1 MDTRTGIKPQVIVC
15 GLGRTGYHIFSL
27 LQQQDI
33 AVVGISEHPLPGYPQ
48 NIVIGDMRQD
58 STLIAAGVHHAQ
70 TLLIASNDDALN
82 VAVMTQARVINPRIR
97 VINRLFNSRLGD
109 RLDHTLPHHLSMS
122 VASLVAPIFAFA
134 AMGNRAIG
142 HLHLFNYDWPIEEQ
156 VITADHPWCGR
167 SLHDLWANSSRMLL
181 AYESAVLQTDLI
193 TAVMQ
198 DETLRSGD
206 RLLLSSRPSQQRQ
219 RSSLQR
225 RMRQLLSSLIHFKRQ
240 GRAVLWVLLA
250 LLVTVAIATFT
261 YISTSTDISVVNA
274 LYFSVGMITGAGG
287 QENVAEHA
295 PDAIKVFT
303 AVMMIVGAAVIG
315 ICYALLNDFILG
327 THLQQLW
334 NATQVPDRDHHII
347 CGLGGVGVRLA
358 TQLNTLD
365 SEQVAIEFDP
375 NGRFLGTARNH
386 KIPVVI
392 GDASVPETLKSVKIH
407 RAKSLLAVTSNDM
420 INLEI
425 AITAKSMEPRL
436 PVLVRIHD
444 PKFAQQIQQVFDFD
458 MVMSPTELA
467 APAFAAAAIG
477 GRIFGNCL
485 TRNGLWFA
493 IATLIT
499 ANHPLHGQ
507 TIYESASKTGFT
519 PLYLEVKGKR
529 IQGHNLLTTR
539 LETESVLHLMIPAK
553 HWDRLWASRIE
564 HHPPSYQPM

>member
-1 MDTRTGIKPQVIVC
+1 MKPQVIVC

-27 LQQQDI
+27 LQQQDVS
-33 AVVGISEHPLPGYPQ
+33 VVGISEQSLPNYPS
-48 NIVIGDMRQD
+48 NVVIGDMRQE
-58 STLIAAGVHHAQ
+58 STLIAAGVHCAQ

-82 VAVMTQARVINPRIR
+82 VAVMTQARLINPHIR
-97 VINRLFNSRLGD
+97 VVNRLFNSRLGD
-109 RLDHTLPHHLSMS
+109 RLDHTLSHHLSMS

-134 AMGNRAIG
+134 AMGNPAIG
-142 HLHLFNYDWPIEEQ
+142 HLCLFNHNWPIEEQ
-156 VITADHPWCGR
+156 VITTDHPWCGR
-167 SLHDLWANSSRMLL
+167 SLRELWANSSRMLL
-181 AYESAVLQTDLI
+181 AYESAILHTDLI

-198 DETLRSGD
+198 NQVLQVGD
-206 RLLLSSRPSQQRQ
+206 RLLLSTRPTQKRQ
-219 RSSLQR
+219 RSSFKR
-225 RMRQLLSSLIHFKRQ
+225 RLAQVVSSFTHVKRQ

-250 LLVTVAIATFT
+250 LLVTIAIATFT
-261 YISTSTDISVVNA
+261 YISTSTNISLVNA

-295 PDAIKVFT
+295 PAAIKVFT
-303 AVMMIVGAAVIG
+303 AIMMIVGAAVIG

-358 TQLNTLD
+358 TQLSTLD
-365 SEQVAIEFDP
+365 NEQVAVEHNP

-386 KIPVVI
+386 KIPFVI
-392 GDASVPETLKSVKIH
+392 GDASVPETLKTVNIH
-407 RAKSLLAVTSNDM
+407 KAKSLLAVTSNDM

-485 TRNGLWFA
+485 TRSGLWFA

-499 ANHPLHGQ
+499 SNHPLHGQ
-507 TIYESASKTGFT
+507 TIHESASMMGFT
-519 PLYLEVKGKR
+519 PLYLEVDGER
-529 IQGHNLLTTR
+529 ILGHNLLTTR
-539 LETESVLHLMIPAK
+539 LETGSVLHLMIPTK
-553 HWDRLWASRIE
+553 YWDRLWASRVG
-564 HHPPSYQPM
+564 PQPHSFQTT